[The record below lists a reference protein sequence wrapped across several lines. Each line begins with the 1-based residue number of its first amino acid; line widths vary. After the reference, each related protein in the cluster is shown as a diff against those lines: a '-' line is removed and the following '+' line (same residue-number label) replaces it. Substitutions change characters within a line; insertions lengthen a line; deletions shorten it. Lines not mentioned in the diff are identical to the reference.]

1 LKEFKLAQNQYD
13 VIVIGAGP
21 GGSTSAAL
29 LAKWGLKTLV
39 LEKNHKAG
47 GTMMTFSKDG
57 FTYEMFPVFG
67 VPAYGDKFSYVI
79 SEIGIQDRVE
89 TFRPDPIG
97 LMCYED
103 ETGNIN
109 RMISRGGTDSLDPN
123 ELFSFLNIREDE
135 MEATILF
142 LAELMEMKPHELDR
156 LDDLSVNEFL
166 AGYSLPHGLQ
176 VFVACLMAEGNL
188 EMPADVASASELVR
202 CFQDSATGGAI
213 RYYGGG
219 FGSLFEK
226 FCATVEENG
235 GKLVFNNRVRKITVE
250 DGSVSHVITEKGV
263 FSAPIVISNAGIQPT
278 VLKLID
284 REHFDKSYINW
295 VKELVPSL
303 GFCGY
308 RYFLNKRVLEY
319 PYLGYI
325 SHNAIS
331 TSIDIVKSIHGEM
344 PAAPYLWMQT
354 NSLFSGMAPAGKQL
368 IHAGIT
374 CPSDPDMDY
383 TPWREKLEE
392 IIAKVIPDLLDCID
406 RKEPFGP
413 EHVPALSKDAVLPG
427 QGGECIGL
435 AQTVGQTGRYKP
447 SIKAPI
453 GGLFFVGT
461 DAGGY
466 GLGTHSAA
474 TSGVNVAKA
483 VIKYHYTHGG
493 YYK

>member
-1 LKEFKLAQNQYD
+1 MAKYDYD

-21 GGSTSAAL
+21 GGSTCAAL

-39 LEKNHKAG
+39 LDKNPRAG
-47 GTMMTFSKDG
+47 GTMMTYCREG

-67 VPAYGDKFSYVI
+67 VPAYGDKFSDVI
-79 SEIGIQDRVE
+79 REIGIEDKVE
-89 TFRPDPIG
+89 TFRPDPLG

-103 ETGNIN
+103 ETGKIN
-109 RMISRGGTDSLDPN
+109 KMVSRGGTDSIDPN
-123 ELFSFLNIREDE
+123 ELFAFLNVKEDE

-142 LAELMEMKPHELDR
+142 LAELTEMKPHEVDR

-166 AGYSLPHGLQ
+166 DRYTLPHGLR
-176 VFVACLMAEGNL
+176 VFIACLMAEGNL
-188 EMPADVASASELVR
+188 EMPADVASASEFIR

-219 FGSLFEK
+219 FGGLFEK
-226 FCATVEENG
+226 FCDTVKENG
-235 GKLVFNNRVRKITVE
+235 GELIFDNRVKKIEVE
-250 DGSVSHVITEKGV
+250 DGSVSKVVSEKGA

-284 REHFDKSYINW
+284 KEHFDKSYINW
-295 VKELVPSL
+295 VKGLVPSL

-308 RYFLNKRVLEY
+308 RYFLNRRVLEY
-319 PYLGYI
+319 PYIGYI
-325 SHNAIS
+325 SYNAIS
-331 TSIDIVKSIHGEM
+331 TSMDIAKSIEGEM
-344 PAAPYLWMQT
+344 PEAPYLWLQT
-354 NSLFSGMAPAGKQL
+354 NSLFPGMAPEGKQL
-368 IHAGIT
+368 IHTGIT
-374 CPSDPDMDY
+374 CPPDPNMDY

-392 IIAKVIPDLLDCID
+392 IIAKVIPELLDCID
-406 RKEPFGP
+406 NKEPFGP

-435 AQTVGQTGRYKP
+435 AQIVGQTGKYKP
-447 SIKAPI
+447 SIKGPI
-453 GGLFFVGT
+453 GGLFYVGT

-474 TSGVNVAKA
+474 TSGVNVART
-483 VIKYHYTHGG
+483 VIKYHHTHGS
-493 YYK
+493 YYRSG